1 MQSIDMLVD
10 ATREFLHQTATFLPK
25 LLLAMLV
32 VVVGWLIAKAVR
44 FAVERALRAINFN
57 VLTER
62 AGTDNFLRQAG
73 MSGDTTTV
81 FGLLAFWLVI
91 LATLIIAF
99 NGMGLTYITDLL
111 GRAVLF
117 APKLLIAMLIMVF
130 GSYCARFV
138 GNAVQN
144 YCEDAQI
151 PDAEMLGRLVRYGIM
166 LFVVMIALSQVEV
179 GGDIVQRTFL
189 IILAGLMLA
198 IGLAFGLGGKDWAA
212 SMLQRLNSVASTSC
226 KWPMARLP
234 AGQRRVPPPNG
245 K

>member
-1 MQSIDMLVD
+1 MQSIDLLVE
-10 ATREFLHQTATFLPK
+10 ATREFLHQFATFLPK

-32 VVVGWLIAKAVR
+32 VAVGWLLAKAVR
-44 FAVERALRAINFN
+44 FAIERALRAINFN

-62 AGTDNFLRQAG
+62 AGTDNFLKQAG
-73 MSGDTTTV
+73 MQGDTTTL
-81 FGLLAFWLVI
+81 FGLVAFWLVI
-91 LATLIIAF
+91 IAAMITAF
-99 NGMGLTYITDLL
+99 NGMGLTYLPDLL

-130 GSYCARFV
+130 GSYCASFV

-144 YCEDAQI
+144 YCHDAHI
-151 PDAEMLGRLVRYGIM
+151 ADAEVLGRLVRYAIM

-198 IGLAFGLGGKDWAA
+198 IALAFGLGGKEWAA
-212 SMLQRLNSVASTSC
+212 SLLQRW
-226 KWPMARLP
+226 WPQ
-234 AGQRRVPPPNG
+234 QRKDNDV
-245 K
+245 

>member
-10 ATREFLHQTATFLPK
+10 ATREFFHQTAAFLPK
-25 LLLAMLV
+25 LLLALLV
-32 VVVGWLIAKAVR
+32 VVVGWLLAKVVR

-62 AGTDNFLRQAG
+62 AGTDNFLKQAG
-73 MSGDTTTV
+73 MRGDTTTL
-81 FGLLAFWLVI
+81 FGLVAFWLVI
-91 LATLIIAF
+91 TAALIIAF
-99 NGMGLTYITDLL
+99 NGMGLTYLPDLL

-130 GSYCARFV
+130 GSYCARVV

-144 YCEDAQI
+144 YCLDAHI
-151 PDAEMLGRLVRYGIM
+151 ADADVLGRLVRYAIM

-198 IGLAFGLGGKDWAA
+198 FALAFGLGGKDWAA
-212 SMLQRLNSVASTSC
+212 SMLQRW
-226 KWPMARLP
+226 WPL
-234 AGQRRVPPPNG
+234 QR
-245 K
+245 KDKDL

>member
-1 MQSIDMLVD
+1 MQSIDVLVD
-10 ATREFLHQTATFLPK
+10 ATREFLHQTAAFLPK
-25 LLLAMLV
+25 LLLALLV
-32 VVVGWLIAKAVR
+32 VAVGWLLAKAVR

-62 AGTDNFLRQAG
+62 AGTDNFLKQAG
-73 MSGDTTTV
+73 MRGDTTTL

-91 LATLIIAF
+91 LATLIMAF
-99 NGMGLTYITDLL
+99 NGLGLTYIPDLL

-117 APKLLIAMLIMVF
+117 APKLLIGMLIMVF
-130 GSYCARFV
+130 GSYSARFV

-144 YCEDAQI
+144 YCLDAQI
-151 PDAEMLGRLVRYGIM
+151 PDADVLGGLVRYAIM

-198 IGLAFGLGGKDWAA
+198 IALAFGLGGREWAA
-212 SMLQRLNSVASTSC
+212 SLLQRW
-226 KWPMARLP
+226 WPQ
-234 AGQRRVPPPNG
+234 QRKDNDL
-245 K
+245 